1 MRIWKIAA
9 IAALGLTSFAA
20 DNVAPTKAELEE
32 MYNTAYRAFDAGK
45 FPEALKQ
52 LDAIDARQP
61 DLAASKNL
69 RGVILMRQGNYD
81 QAEAA
86 LTEAARIDP
95 KFWNARFNM
104 AEIPFLKK
112 DWAEARKRFEQLLST
127 GQSDL
132 AKEASQLIQYKIL
145 LTYLMEGKSNMV
157 DSILAKLELSPD
169 TPAVD
174 YVKAAVALQQKNEA
188 EAKDWISAAEKN
200 YSPQLNKLFVESL
213 YEIGWMEK
221 PSGQRRASLPLM
233 TAAERTEKTK
243 AFARSKFEQSQ
254 QAFRQRDFATAL
266 KLVDEADKVDPNQ
279 PATLNLRGEIL
290 MQQGQFDD
298 AEAAFK
304 KAAKLDP
311 KLRDAQYNLAQIPF
325 KKKEYAKAR
334 DRFETL
340 YKRIPGGDKNQA
352 AELIKFKIY
361 MTLLMEGKE
370 SRAHSMMEEF
380 QFTGDTPALYYAQA
394 AWEYKHNN
402 AQKAEDWTNSANKIY
417 SPALNGVFADAFYD
431 VGWLQRPEGTTAPAV
446 AFDTGNVAT
455 SQTDG
460 GPAVEPSPIPD
471 KGLAANKQGGT
482 LALAPSTSAPDG
494 GMELASAGATAN
506 QTSLT
511 GSAPETNSPAEQS
524 VAQSPSTSGES
535 TTASQPVA
543 PETASASTVSS
554 DQNQAE
560 QQPAASETASAST
573 VASNQNQTEQQ
584 PVAQTSPPE
593 QASAGTAPAKVSSST
608 VAGASSRRL
617 WIVGGLLLAAV
628 VLIAVAILPALRRGY
643 KFSVPGSSQ
652 PEPRADTAVFK
663 ARTAPAHTTGV
674 QGNGFAGGPR
684 QVSLQLKPWN
694 SPVRQSALPSAKADG
709 AFNRLKGS
717 KSKPSRLPAPVE
729 PQREES
735 APVAEPFFESV
746 GPVLTAVEPQREE
759 SAPVAEPFFE
769 SVGPVLPA
777 VEPQREKSAPV
788 AEPFFESVGPVLEQ
802 APEVVPAVAPQETG
816 LDGSEPVTEFA
827 EASTTT
833 PRSVENEILEVP
845 EEPVFA
851 AQEAN
856 EFSEHPRE
864 EALVAYEQP
873 NEVFASGAEYAW
885 PGTEA
890 AAELTAVPIENDQPH
905 ETIFAEREAFVER
918 ENFAL
923 SFERESFTE
932 REAPVSEVIAEH
944 ASDFQP
950 PPAVPVRPVFPQ
962 PTIPA
967 TMPETTQTPPAPIAK
982 APAPP
987 VPKPQPQAPVPAA
1000 GMQTSV
1006 QLTFSFEIAAMQLTP
1021 SFKMGVL
1028 KVRPISKLV
1037 TMRLPSPQ
1045 RAQSPLNLQVAFE
1058 VVKIQPVAGALGTIR
1073 VVPSQQQRPAMGGM
1087 PSFAVAGLQVVPN
1100 SETAPVQLTPSAQGR
1115 ASVFITVP
1123 FQIST
1128 LEFSPTLE
1136 IGSVTLNSNSKQVV
1150 VQLPGTGPGPVEGAP
1165 MFEIANL
1172 ELNEGG
1178 EIVMM
1183 QLNLLGGPKRA

>member
-86 LTEAARIDP
+86 LTEASRIDP
-95 KFWNARFNM
+95 KFWNARFNL

-213 YEIGWMEK
+213 YEVGWMEK

-254 QAFRQRDFATAL
+254 QAFRQRDFAAAL

-290 MQQGQFDD
+290 IQQGKFDD

-304 KAAKLDP
+304 KATKLDP
-311 KLRDAQYNLAQIPF
+311 KLQNAQFNLAQIPF

-352 AELIKFKIY
+352 AALIKFKIY

-394 AWEYKHNN
+394 AWEYKHND

-417 SPALNGVFADAFYD
+417 SPALNGVFGDAFYD
-431 VGWLQRPEGTTAPAV
+431 VGWLQRPEGTTAPAD
-446 AFDTGNVAT
+446 ALDTSNVAT
-455 SQTDG
+455 SQAEG

-471 KGLAANKQGGT
+471 KGLAADKQSGT

-494 GMELASAGATAN
+494 GMELASAGATTN
-506 QTSLT
+506 QTGLT

-524 VAQSPSTSGES
+524 VAQSPSTSAES
-535 TTASQPVA
+535 TTASQPAAPDTTGASAVSSNQNQAEQQPVA

-554 DQNQAE
+554 NQNQA
-560 QQPAASETASAST
+560 
-573 VASNQNQTEQQ
+573 EQQ
-584 PVAQTSPPE
+584 PVAQTSPSE
-593 QASAGTAPAKVSSST
+593 KASAGTASAKASSST

-628 VLIAVAILPALRRGY
+628 VLIAVAILPAFRRGY
-643 KFSVPGSSQ
+643 KFSVPGSSR
-652 PEPRADTAVFK
+652 PEPSADTAVFK
-663 ARTAPAHTTGV
+663 ATTAPAHTTGV

-694 SPVRQSALPSAKADG
+694 SPVGQSALPSAKAG
-709 AFNRLKGS
+709 SAFNRLKGL

-735 APVAEPFFESV
+735 APVAEPFLESV

-769 SVGPVLPA
+769 SVGPVLA
-777 VEPQREKSAPV
+777 SVKPQREESAPV

-802 APEVVPAVAPQETG
+802 APEIVPAVAPQETG
-816 LDGSEPVTEFA
+816 PDDSEPVTEFA
-827 EASTTT
+827 EASTIT
-833 PRSVENEILEVP
+833 PRSVDNEILEVP
-845 EEPVFA
+845 EESVFA

-864 EALVAYEQP
+864 EATVAHEQP

-890 AAELTAVPIENDQPH
+890 ASELTVKPIGNDQPH
-905 ETIFAEREAFVER
+905 ETILAEREAFVEH
-918 ENFAL
+918 ENFP
-923 SFERESFTE
+923 ERESFTE
-932 REAPVSEVIAEH
+932 GETSVNDVIAER

-950 PPAVPVRPVFPQ
+950 PSAVPVRPVFPQ
-962 PTIPA
+962 PTTPA

-987 VPKPQPQAPVPAA
+987 VPKPQPQPPAPVPAA

-1087 PSFAVAGLQVVPN
+1087 PSFAVAGLQIVPN
-1100 SETAPVQLTPSAQGR
+1100 SETAPVQLTPSPQGR
-1115 ASVFITVP
+1115 ASVFVTVP

-1136 IGSVTLNSNSKQVV
+1136 IGSVTLNSSSKQVV

-1183 QLNLLGGPKRA
+1183 QLNLLSGLKRA